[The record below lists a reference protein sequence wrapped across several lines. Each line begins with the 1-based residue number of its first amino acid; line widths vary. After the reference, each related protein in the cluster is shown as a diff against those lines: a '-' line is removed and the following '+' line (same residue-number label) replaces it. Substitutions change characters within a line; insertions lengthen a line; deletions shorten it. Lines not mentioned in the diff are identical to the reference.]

1 MGYFDH
7 IKADTTLTSKQKKAA
22 FMSQL
27 RENKI
32 AVYPSLM
39 VSVLKSLGICKSE
52 LADRLQVSSSD
63 ISRITTKSFHLS
75 PRKLICLCAE
85 ILQVSCHEFLFGD
98 NGTSILPVAL
108 ACVCKTVENWSDYLL
123 DECLKKLQYIKKT
136 NTDCCGPYIPEL
148 EDILSER
155 IEEAAADQYCTPEDY
170 LSEEAC
176 SYARV
181 SMRNYVDGYVTTLQ
195 TSTIMYIAFLTSNT
209 FDYYVV
215 PDYTAAGP
223 IGYLEGDKVITVT
236 NRLIVQ
242 IISTLLQMPPY
253 LRANCIGHISYMD
266 MRNAL

>member
-148 EDILSER
+148 EDIPSQR
-155 IEEAAADQYCTPEDY
+155 IEEAAADQ
-170 LSEEAC
+170 
-176 SYARV
+176 
-181 SMRNYVDGYVTTLQ
+181 
-195 TSTIMYIAFLTSNT
+195 
-209 FDYYVV
+209 
-215 PDYTAAGP
+215 
-223 IGYLEGDKVITVT
+223 
-236 NRLIVQ
+236 
-242 IISTLLQMPPY
+242 
-253 LRANCIGHISYMD
+253 
-266 MRNAL
+266 